1 MSNLKSK
8 PIYNRWYYLFNSWM
22 IKLTVSQKENNFA
35 KADGTGIGLTIFGQ
49 K

>member
-1 MSNLKSK
+1 
-8 PIYNRWYYLFNSWM
+8 M
-22 IKLTVSQKENNFA
+22 IKLTVSKKKTFDNFA